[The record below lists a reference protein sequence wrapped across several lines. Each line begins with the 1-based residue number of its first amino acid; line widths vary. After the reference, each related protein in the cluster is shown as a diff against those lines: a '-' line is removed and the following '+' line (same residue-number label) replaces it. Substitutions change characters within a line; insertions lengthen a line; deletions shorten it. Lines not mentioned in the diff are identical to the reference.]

1 MMDKLK
7 RINISWSFFLIK
19 CTSALAVIAAFKLLS
34 LVIVYYISAEAA
46 PNQATECEKILSNKL
61 FTEDKTPILDID
73 GFYTSFHC

>member
-19 CTSALAVIAAFKLLS
+19 GTSALAVIAAFKLLS

-46 PNQATECEKILSNKL
+46 PTECEKILSNKL

-73 GFYTSFHC
+73 GFYTSFYC